1 MLVTKTNYTAFRY
14 IHAESQIAVSVHTG
28 RLSTRT
34 SGPRGKFPL
43 DFPPRSKTDSR
54 SVRTYSCR
62 TEGESSESGQIT
74 DVIKL
79 HQNATIPRMANFD
92 VIVKQLEAERDR
104 IDRCQSSPG
113 LGQTSSGSQLSI
125 AALFFQAIGWV
136 RYRVGILLF
145 RFAGP

>member
-1 MLVTKTNYTAFRY
+1 M
-14 IHAESQIAVSVHTG
+14 S
-28 RLSTRT
+28 
-34 SGPRGKFPL
+34 
-43 DFPPRSKTDSR
+43 
-54 SVRTYSCR
+54 
-62 TEGESSESGQIT
+62 
-74 DVIKL
+74 
-79 HQNATIPRMANFD
+79 ATIPRMANFD

-113 LGQTSSGSQLSI
+113 PGLGQTSSGSQPSI